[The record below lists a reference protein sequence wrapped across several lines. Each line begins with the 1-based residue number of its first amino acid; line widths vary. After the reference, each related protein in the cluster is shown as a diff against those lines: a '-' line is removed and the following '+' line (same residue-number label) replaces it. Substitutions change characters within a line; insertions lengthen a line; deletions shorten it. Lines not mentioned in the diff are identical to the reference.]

1 LTHDLPFMRCADI
14 AKVMLIAD
22 FDPVALRLGPL
33 QIHWYALAYL
43 VGFLGGWAYIKQLIA
58 LKQLSVTR
66 TQLDDFLTYA
76 IIGVLLGGRLGYVLF
91 YSGSYYLQHPLHIFA
106 LWEGGMSFHGGA
118 LGVIAAVLLFC
129 KRNKLDPFAFGD
141 LIAAAAP
148 IGLFFGRLTNFVNG
162 ELYGRIT
169 DVPWAFIF
177 PRADQSPRHPSQLYE
192 AGLEGLLLFTLLWW
206 LCVRT
211 SILKKYPGR
220 VAALFILGYSMS
232 RFAVEFV
239 REPDAQLG
247 FLYAGATMGQLLC
260 LPMFAFGLWVFLR
273 SSGKKG

>member
-1 LTHDLPFMRCADI
+1 MTHDLPFMRRADI
-14 AKVMLIAD
+14 ARAMFVAD
-22 FDPVALRLGPL
+22 FDPVALRLGPI

-43 VGFLGGWAYIKQLIA
+43 VGFLGGWAYIKQLIT
-58 LKQLSVTR
+58 LKQLPFTR

-76 IIGVLLGGRLGYVLF
+76 IAGVLLGGRLGYVLF
-91 YSGSYYLQHPLHIFA
+91 YSGGYYLEHPLHAFA
-106 LWEGGMSFHGGA
+106 IWEGGMSFHGGT
-118 LGVIAAVLLFC
+118 LGVIGAVLLFC
-129 KRNKLDPFAFGD
+129 KRNKLNPFAFGD
-141 LIAAAAP
+141 LIATAAP

-162 ELYGRIT
+162 ELYGRMT
-169 DVPWAFIF
+169 DVPWAVIF
-177 PRADQSPRHPSQLYE
+177 PRADQNPRHPSQLYE

-206 LCVRT
+206 LAT
-211 SILKKYPGR
+211 HTDALKKHGR
-220 VAALFILGYSMS
+220 LSSIFLIGYSIS

-260 LPMFAFGLWVFLR
+260 LPMLALGLWVFLR